1 MDNIK
6 RVREEKNSAL
16 ETMESIHSEFEGK
29 ELSEQAQNKWNE
41 AKSTFESKS
50 AILYREEF
58 IENKKKDASLRN
70 HEDGS
75 EKEHKDFSFK
85 DAIKFAV
92 NPASLS
98 NYKQGFYSD
107 LNRYAEKEAS
117 NAGVTLQGGNGLV
130 LPSNVLQGNFRNDL
144 TVGTEGEDIVFEE
157 KGSFIEKLKERMVLT
172 QMGAETLDGL
182 IGDVKFSKEGNS
194 PSFVWEGETN
204 VGNEST
210 PTFGNVTL
218 SPNRGGTYIDVSN
231 QAMKQTSPSVE
242 QRLRKQLIGAVQ
254 RGLEGAA
261 IEGAQSGPSG
271 ILDLATLVSG
281 TAGHALVVDLETA
294 VAVDDADIGSLGY
307 LTNAKGRGLL
317 KQTVKDSGSGN
328 YVWEDG
334 SVNSYDARVTNL
346 ITETAS
352 GAPEESPLIFGN
364 FADLMMGMWGG
375 IEILVDP
382 FTQATSGMTRLVT
395 NVYADVQIMHDE
407 SFSYAEI
414 ETTSA

>member
-1 MDNIK
+1 
-6 RVREEKNSAL
+6 
-16 ETMESIHSEFEGK
+16 
-29 ELSEQAQNKWNE
+29 
-41 AKSTFESKS
+41 
-50 AILYREEF
+50 
-58 IENKKKDASLRN
+58 
-70 HEDGS
+70 
-75 EKEHKDFSFK
+75 
-85 DAIKFAV
+85 
-92 NPASLS
+92 
-98 NYKQGFYSD
+98 
-107 LNRYAEKEAS
+107 
-117 NAGVTLQGGNGLV
+117 
-130 LPSNVLQGNFRNDL
+130 
-144 TVGTEGEDIVFEE
+144 
-157 KGSFIEKLKERMVLT
+157 
-172 QMGAETLDGL
+172 MGAETLDGL

-194 PSFVWEGETN
+194 PSFVWEGETD
-204 VGNEST
+204 VANEST
-210 PTFGNVTL
+210 PTFSNVTL

-242 QRLRKQLIGAVQ
+242 QRVRKQLIGAVQ

-261 IEGAQSGPSG
+261 IEGAPSGPSG
-271 ILDLATLVSG
+271 ILDVATIVSG

-317 KQTVKDSGSGN
+317 KQIVKDSGSGN

-414 ETTSA
+414 ETTS